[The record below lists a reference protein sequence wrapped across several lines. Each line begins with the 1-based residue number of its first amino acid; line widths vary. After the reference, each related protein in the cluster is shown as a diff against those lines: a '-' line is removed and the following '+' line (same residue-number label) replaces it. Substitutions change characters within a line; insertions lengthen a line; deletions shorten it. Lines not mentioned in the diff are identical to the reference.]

1 MPVSLQDG
9 QDRIDPSDSE
19 TLRYAVRSDGERG
32 FVSIDNFQDH
42 ARVPSRHGEQ
52 IDVTTGTGERIRF
65 TGIGSPRGG
74 TCILPFNMD
83 LDGVRLVRANLQPVT
98 VLRVPG
104 RPFRTFVF
112 LKPDGMD
119 ELTFHFRR
127 RHPGRSPSARRI
139 SNASWS
145 GTRRRSYAS
154 HERSPGG

>member
-1 MPVSLQDG
+1 MPVSLQDR

-65 TGIGSPRGG
+65 TGIGLAEGEN
-74 TCILPFNMD
+74 CILPFNMD

-119 ELTFHFRR
+119 ELTFHFE
-127 RHPGRSPSARRI
+127 GDIQDVTVGKADF
-139 SNASWS
+139 
-145 GTRRRSYAS
+145 
-154 HERSPGG
+154 ERFMVRDAAEIVLLAA